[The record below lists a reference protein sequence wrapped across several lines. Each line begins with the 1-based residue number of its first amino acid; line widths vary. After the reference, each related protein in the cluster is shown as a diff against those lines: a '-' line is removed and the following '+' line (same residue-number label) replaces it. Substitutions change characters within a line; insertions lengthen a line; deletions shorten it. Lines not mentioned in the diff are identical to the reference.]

1 MDSMIFRNDNQLN
14 GSAESWVQAVIFD
27 LDGVVTDT
35 AEAHAR
41 AWKQMFDDY
50 LDDLA
55 KRGAEPQPPFDL
67 EEDYRRYVD
76 GKPRYDGVR
85 SFLASRGIDLETGSP
100 EDPPQRETI
109 CGLGNRK
116 NQIYQDVI
124 DEGLVTVYPPAEDL
138 IRRLRSRGIET
149 AVVSSSKNCPKVL
162 AAAGIEDLFSVRV
175 DGVVSEARGLKGKPA
190 PDIFLAAA
198 AELKVSPERA
208 VVVEDAV
215 AGVEAGRK
223 GEFGCVIGV
232 DRNGR
237 RQELKDHGADLVVKR
252 LSDIDLGDLPQKHN
266 TERLPSALDRIED
279 ISRRFDGPAKVVF
292 LDYDGTLSPI
302 VDRPEDAN
310 LSAPMRETLRAL
322 ANRCT
327 VAIVSGR
334 GLEDVRRRVGLE
346 GLYYAGSHGFEID
359 GPDRA
364 AFSKEQGREA
374 LPSLEEAE
382 SRLRNHLADIDGAQ
396 VERKKFSIAVH
407 YRRVVAEKAGTIE
420 TIVDDV
426 MRSIKGL
433 RKRGGKKIFELQP
446 DVEWDKGR
454 AVLWLL
460 DQLALDNASAWP
472 IYIGDDVTDEDAFR
486 VLQGRGAG
494 IVVHDGEKRPS
505 FARYGLR
512 NPAEVATFLQKLA
525 TGMEGGQ

>member
-1 MDSMIFRNDNQLN
+1 
-14 GSAESWVQAVIFD
+14 
-27 LDGVVTDT
+27 
-35 AEAHAR
+35 
-41 AWKQMFDDY
+41 
-50 LDDLA
+50 
-55 KRGAEPQPPFDL
+55 
-67 EEDYRRYVD
+67 
-76 GKPRYDGVR
+76 
-85 SFLASRGIDLETGSP
+85 
-100 EDPPQRETI
+100 
-109 CGLGNRK
+109 
-116 NQIYQDVI
+116 
-124 DEGLVTVYPPAEDL
+124 
-138 IRRLRSRGIET
+138 
-149 AVVSSSKNCPKVL
+149 
-162 AAAGIEDLFSVRV
+162 
-175 DGVVSEARGLKGKPA
+175 
-190 PDIFLAAA
+190 
-198 AELKVSPERA
+198 
-208 VVVEDAV
+208 
-215 AGVEAGRK
+215 
-223 GEFGCVIGV
+223 
-232 DRNGR
+232 
-237 RQELKDHGADLVVKR
+237 
-252 LSDIDLGDLPQKHN
+252 
-266 TERLPSALDRIED
+266 
-279 ISRRFDGPAKVVF
+279 
-292 LDYDGTLSPI
+292 
-302 VDRPEDAN
+302 
-310 LSAPMRETLRAL
+310 
-322 ANRCT
+322 
-327 VAIVSGR
+327 
-334 GLEDVRRRVGLE
+334 VGLE

-359 GPDRA
+359 GPNRA